1 MSSLAAVRKKE
12 SVLLVPLYDR
22 YPLKLER
29 GAGVYV
35 YDDRGRKY
43 LDFLSG
49 IGVNALGYSHAA
61 VRRTIAQMSARMI
74 HVSNLFYTDYQAALA
89 ERLTKLSGLD
99 RAFFCNSGTEAWEA
113 ALKFARAYAQ
123 SHSKN
128 GHKPRWRVLAMQD
141 AFHGRTFGSV
151 ACTWN
156 EKYRKPFEPLLP
168 GVEFVRFNDVAD
180 LTKKLDAS
188 VCAVGLEVVQ
198 GEGGIR
204 PASKEFLRAAR
215 ALTKQH
221 GALLICDEIQSGI
234 GRTGEMFAYQ
244 HYGIRPDIVT
254 VAKPLAAGL
263 PLGAVLVT
271 NEVSRALHP
280 GMHGTTFGG
289 GPLACAVALTVLDVL
304 ARDGLVARNRRLG
317 VFFQTQLEGL
327 KKKHASVKE
336 VRVLGLM
343 AGLELDSADL
353 AKLVVKQM
361 LERGIIINRTHETA
375 LRMLPPYIV
384 GKQHIKRVV
393 ATLDSI
399 LNEAGKMGHSHRNT
413 QSVQKRSTTR

>member
-1 MSSLAAVRKKE
+1 
-12 SVLLVPLYDR
+12 
-22 YPLKLER
+22 
-29 GAGVYV
+29 
-35 YDDRGRKY
+35 
-43 LDFLSG
+43 
-49 IGVNALGYSHAA
+49 
-61 VRRTIAQMSARMI
+61 MSARLI

-123 SHSKN
+123 AHSRN

-156 EKYRKPFEPLLP
+156 KKYRAPFAPLLP
-168 GVEFVRFNDVAD
+168 GVEFVKFNDVAD
-180 LTKKLDAS
+180 LKQKMDAS

-204 PASKEFLRAAR
+204 PVSRDFLRAAR
-215 ALTKQH
+215 ELTKKH

-234 GRTGEMFAYQ
+234 GRTGKMFAYQ
-244 HYGIRPDIVT
+244 HYGITPDIVT
-254 VAKPLAAGL
+254 VAKPIAAGL

-271 NEVSRALHP
+271 DEVSAALHP

-304 ARDGLVARNRRLG
+304 AKDDLVARNRALG
-317 VFFQTQLEGL
+317 VFFQSQLEGL
-327 KKKHASVKE
+327 KKKHRSVKE

-353 AKLVVKQM
+353 AKSVVKQM

-375 LRMLPPYIV
+375 LRMLPPYLL
-384 GKQHIKRVV
+384 GKQHITRVV
-393 ATLDSI
+393 NELDAI
-399 LNEAGKMGHSHRNT
+399 LKAEGKSAPAAGTSQSAHTRSRKLLKHNPSPPRRRQPRSHSNSRCGVKT
-413 QSVQKRSTTR
+413 